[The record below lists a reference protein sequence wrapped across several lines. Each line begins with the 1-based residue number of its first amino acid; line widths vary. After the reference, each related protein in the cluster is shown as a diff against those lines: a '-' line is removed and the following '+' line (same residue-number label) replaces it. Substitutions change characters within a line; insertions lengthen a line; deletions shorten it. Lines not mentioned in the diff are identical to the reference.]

1 LVFKPVVRKRNP
13 QVNAVVTPTIM
24 EQLLRRAAGLGATK
38 SEYASLVIRFWVAQ
52 GCPPVNE
59 REQLLLASAPSPIPP
74 ASGSAAV
81 GK

>member
-1 LVFKPVVRKRNP
+1 VFKPVVRKRNP
-13 QVNAVVTPTIM
+13 QVNAVVTPIVM
-24 EQLLRRAAGLGATK
+24 EQLLRRAAALGATK

-59 REQLLLASAPSPIPP
+59 REQLLLASAASPSPP
-74 ASGSAAV
+74 ASGPAAI